1 MPDTP
6 GSSRLPGIEPKNPA
20 TQDPP
25 IVRLALISIA
35 LIFLALFLFVPVIA
49 VFAQAFWSGLGAY
62 FAAIVDP
69 EARAAIRLTL
79 MTAPLPA
86 ALDVD
91 FGIASSWAIGRV
103 DVRGEQAILTR
114 IVL

>member
-1 MPDTP
+1 MPDIP

-49 VFAQAFWSGLGAY
+49 VFAQAFSGGLGAY

-69 EARAAIRLTL
+69 EARAAIQLPL
-79 MTAPLPA
+79 MTASIAVPLNVGCVRA
-86 ALDVD
+86 ARVA
-91 FGIASSWAIGRV
+91 IAVSAFPGK
-103 DVRGEQAILTR
+103 
-114 IVL
+114 